1 MAKDIIRF
9 AAHDRSQDDGDDEV
23 KCARCGKMIP
33 GDSLRCPKCGV
44 HFQGQ
49 AQDYYHASEM
59 PTTGQPMWV
68 IATAVVLLIFM
79 IAVIALAA
87 F

>member
-1 MAKDIIRF
+1 MTKDIIRF
-9 AAHDRSQDDGDDEV
+9 EEQDRSQDDDDNEV

-49 AQDYYHASEM
+49 AQDFYHASEM
-59 PTTGQPMWV
+59 PTAGQPMWV
-68 IATAVVLLIFM
+68 IVTAVVLLLFT
-79 IAVIALAA
+79 IAVIAIVAI
-87 F
+87 